1 MNSPDE
7 QFSSGHFPSG
17 PSSSEL
23 ASTEHAS
30 TEQGARDPAPDGL
43 SSDSH
48 SPDSHSP
55 GDQFCNDLSSR
66 DPSSRDQSSRDH
78 SSRGR
83 GTAGAVGSDVSGSI
97 QSLLGTVVIAVFV
110 ITFIVQAF
118 QIPSPSMENTL
129 LVGDYLLVNKLCYGG
144 GGLGDYFMPY
154 RQVRRGD
161 IVVFHYPVDPT
172 QHFVKRVIGVP
183 GDRVRLVNKQV
194 LVNGLPLKEPYA
206 RFSRPADDVFRDNFP
221 RLDVMSGPTPEWWL
235 QLRKLV
241 EDGQLIVPEGHYFVM
256 GDNRD
261 NSSDSRYWG
270 FVPEANIIGRP
281 LVIYWSVQGGEG
293 DGTAPSSVSDK
304 LYHFAYV
311 LTHIF
316 QITRWNRTLRLV
328 H

>member
-7 QFSSGHFPSG
+7 HLPDAPVLDKHS
-17 PSSSEL
+17 
-23 ASTEHAS
+23 
-30 TEQGARDPAPDGL
+30 PDGL
-43 SSDSH
+43 SSDE
-48 SPDSHSP
+48 P
-55 GDQFCNDLSSR
+55 SSNKHLPHDR
-66 DPSSRDQSSRDH
+66 VPSERSPSSR
-78 SSRGR
+78 GPAWAA
-83 GTAGAVGSDVSGSI
+83 GTGVSDSL

-144 GGLGDYFMPY
+144 GGLADAFMPY
-154 RQVRRGD
+154 HQVRRGD
-161 IVVFHYPVDPT
+161 IVVFHYPVDPA

-206 RFSRPADDVFRDNFP
+206 RFSRTADDTFRDNFP
-221 RLDVMSGPTPEWWL
+221 RLDVLAGPTPEWWV
-235 QLRKLV
+235 QLHKLV

-261 NSSDSRYWG
+261 NSYDSRYWG
-270 FVPEANIIGRP
+270 FVPQANIIGRP
-281 LVIYWSVQGGEG
+281 LVIYWSVRGAEG
-293 DGTAPSSVSDK
+293 DATAPSSVGDK

-311 LTHIF
+311 VTHIF

>member
-1 MNSPDE
+1 MM
-7 QFSSGHFPSG
+7 
-17 PSSSEL
+17 
-23 ASTEHAS
+23 
-30 TEQGARDPAPDGL
+30 
-43 SSDSH
+43 
-48 SPDSHSP
+48 
-55 GDQFCNDLSSR
+55 
-66 DPSSRDQSSRDH
+66 
-78 SSRGR
+78 
-83 GTAGAVGSDVSGSI
+83 GSDVTGSI

-110 ITFIVQAF
+110 ITFIEQAF

-144 GGLGDYFMPY
+144 GGPADYFMPY
-154 RQVRRGD
+154 HRVRRGD
-161 IVVFHYPVDPT
+161 IVVFHYPVDPA

-194 LVNGLPLKEPYA
+194 VVNGVPLKEPYA
-206 RFSRPADDVFRDNFP
+206 HFSRPADDVFRDNFP

-270 FVPEANIIGRP
+270 FVPQANIIGRP
-281 LVIYWSVQGGEG
+281 LVIYWSVRAEG
-293 DGTAPSSVSDK
+293 DPTAASSVGDR

-311 LTHIF
+311 VTHIF

>member
-1 MNSPDE
+1 MNLPDE
-7 QFSSGHFPSG
+7 NFASENPSG
-17 PSSSEL
+17 GVSSSEL
-23 ASTEHAS
+23 
-30 TEQGARDPAPDGL
+30 
-43 SSDSH
+43 SSSQH
-48 SPDSHSP
+48 
-55 GDQFCNDLSSR
+55 GGEE
-66 DPSSRDQSSRDH
+66 PSAVDH
-78 SSRGR
+78 SLERHSLEAHSLGNQSPEDRSPHDQLSLDSFSGNR
-83 GTAGAVGSDVSGSI
+83 TAASAAGTDVTSSI

-129 LVGDYLLVNKLCYGG
+129 LVGDYLLVNKLCYGEG
-144 GGLGDYFMPY
+144 GVGDYFMPY
-154 RQVRRGD
+154 RQVQRGD
-161 IVVFHYPVDPT
+161 IVVFHYPVDPA
-172 QHFVKRVIGVP
+172 QHFVKRVIGLP
-183 GDRVRLVNKQV
+183 GDRVRMVNKQV
-194 LVNGLPLKEPYA
+194 LVNGVPLKEPYA
-206 RFSRPADDVFRDNFP
+206 HFSHPADDVFRDNFP

-270 FVPEANIIGRP
+270 FVPQANIIGRP
-281 LVIYWSVQGGEG
+281 LVIYWSVRAEG
-293 DGTAPSSVSDK
+293 DPTAPSSVGDR

-311 LTHIF
+311 VTHIF